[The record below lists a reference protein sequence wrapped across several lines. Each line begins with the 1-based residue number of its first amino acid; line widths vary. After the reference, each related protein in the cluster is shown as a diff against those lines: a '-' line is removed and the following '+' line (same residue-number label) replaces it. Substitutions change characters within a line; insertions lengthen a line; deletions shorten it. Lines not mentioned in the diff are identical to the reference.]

1 MIDIKTLWK
10 TRKKMILSITAGVT
24 AAAIGCGIWYQ
35 VGHTRSDPVYV
46 YPFSFVGMT
55 EYWGDSQESGGSVT
69 TDKIQTVFVSDT
81 QTVTK
86 ILVKEG
92 DRVQKGD
99 LLMTFDTTLSDL
111 QVEKKRLDV
120 EKKKLQLG
128 DAKRQLANINSMKPM
143 EVPTPD
149 DSSSGDTN
157 LGFVLRDPYRISE
170 QKSYDGSSA
179 ETALICWIRSDTAIG
194 GSLFNALRDR
204 ASYYQFLNAAEETEP
219 TEPSETTEPTETDP
233 TETDPTTAPTTEPT
247 TAPTTEPPA
256 TEGPDPGTGGEGG
269 GSEGG
274 EGSEQSSASA
284 VSYPQV
290 GAFHVVFRV
299 TGENMSLGEKLIWQ
313 GFYVLSDNSF
323 QLESAVIPDHMV
335 MDFGNDDSEDV
346 ETPDIDFGSGYTAAQ
361 IAQMRSDQLKKI
373 KDLELQIK
381 LAEAEYKIMQAEL
394 SDGHIYAQVDGKIS
408 TLISEEEAKK
418 TKQPILKLSGGGGY
432 YVEATIS
439 ELDRDKIQIGQEVTV
454 NDWSSGMMYVGTVQ
468 SIGDFPSQDNYYGG
482 NGNPNATQYPFRIFV
497 DEDADLRAGSYV
509 SVNYSAAESENGI
522 YLENPFLR
530 TENGVSFVY
539 VLGKDGKLERRDVRT
554 GKSLWGSY
562 TEIRSGL
569 TADDLVA
576 FPYGKNVRPGVAAQE
591 GDISN
596 LYNY

>member
-1 MIDIKTLWK
+1 MK
-10 TRKKMILSITAGVT
+10 
-24 AAAIGCGIWYQ
+24 
-35 VGHTRSDPVYV
+35 
-46 YPFSFVGMT
+46 
-55 EYWGDSQESGGSVT
+55 
-69 TDKIQTVFVSDT
+69 
-81 QTVTK
+81 
-86 ILVKEG
+86 
-92 DRVQKGD
+92 KGD

-269 GSEGG
+269 TEGG
-274 EGSEQSSASA
+274 EGGEQSSASA

-381 LAEAEYKIMQAEL
+381 LAEAEYKIMQAEV

-497 DEDADLRAGSYV
+497 DEDADLRSGSYV